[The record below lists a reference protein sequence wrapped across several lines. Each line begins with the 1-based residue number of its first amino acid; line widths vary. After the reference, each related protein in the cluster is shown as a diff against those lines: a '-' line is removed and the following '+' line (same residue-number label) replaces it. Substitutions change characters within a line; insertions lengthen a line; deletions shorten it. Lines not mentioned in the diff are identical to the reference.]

1 MRSSGFFPSQL
12 SAVARAQTRLACD
25 GQVIVV
31 ALCAERALMSL
42 SLSPA
47 SYYAFDVGPVD
58 YKHALNAAHYY
69 RVRPRL
75 PNAAS

>member
-1 MRSSGFFPSQL
+1 MRSSGFLPSQQ
-12 SAVARAQTRLACD
+12 SALARAQSRLASD

-47 SYYAFDVGPVD
+47 RYHAFDVGPVD
-58 YKHALNAAHYY
+58 YRDALNAAHYY

-75 PNAAS
+75 PSAAS

>member
-1 MRSSGFFPSQL
+1 MRFSGFFPSLQ
-12 SAVARAQTRLACD
+12 SAVARAQSRLECD

-47 SYYAFDVGPVD
+47 RYYAFDVGPVD
-58 YKHALNAAHYY
+58 YKHELNAAHYY
-69 RVRPRL
+69 RVQPRL